1 MCSSHATQYND
12 PSQGLLVGHRLA
24 WNEDRASVTDVK
36 LSGKRHLNL
45 STAQTQSIWS
55 QAGGLCHNKDCGKS
69 VVPFYI
75 LKQRE
80 YILGKK
86 YVWDG
91 KLHEWQLMVWA
102 SRNSHHCVGK
112 QVWYLYTSACVRV
125 QTCVLWPLNII
136 YLHLRGEKN
145 ILRYLYFM
153 KQRPF
158 ESLLC
163 HCWLAPV
170 SLVSISIPGLSLSQ
184 KATFSQDGILK
195 GHVPLYHCCRRGEI
209 NDWRAHL

>member
-1 MCSSHATQYND
+1 MHAIVCAPLTRWLSSAKGSIRKCALLMQPSTTILHKGFWWGIGWPEMRIGQVSLTSSCPEKGIWIYPLHKLNQYG
-12 PSQGLLVGHRLA
+12 PRQEGYVIIKTVEKVLFL
-24 WNEDRASVTDVK
+24 
-36 LSGKRHLNL
+36 
-45 STAQTQSIWS
+45 
-55 QAGGLCHNKDCGKS
+55 
-69 VVPFYI
+69 FYI

-136 YLHLRGEKN
+136 YLHLRGGKN
-145 ILRYLYFM
+145 ILRY
-153 KQRPF
+153 
-158 ESLLC
+158 
-163 HCWLAPV
+163 
-170 SLVSISIPGLSLSQ
+170 
-184 KATFSQDGILK
+184 
-195 GHVPLYHCCRRGEI
+195 
-209 NDWRAHL
+209 